1 MNAIRLFPQMQ
12 TLTNP
17 LLQELIDHINVFE
30 AEGAG
35 KNGIA
40 ENRTEQAYPNLLRTW
55 KIA

>member
-1 MNAIRLFPQMQ
+1 MQ